1 MSPPRI
7 PVAQPALDGREKEYV
22 LECLE
27 TGWISSLGR
36 FIGDFERAFADY
48 CGVKHA
54 VACNNGTTAL
64 HLALVALG
72 IGPGDEVIVPT
83 LTYVA
88 SANCVAYCGAVPV
101 FVDSEPDTMNL
112 DPAKLEAAITPRTRA
127 IMPVHLY
134 GHPAEMDPI
143 REIAARHGVA
153 VVEDAA
159 ESVGATYRGVKTGAL
174 SDLAMFSLFGN
185 KIITSGEGGMIV
197 TDDDALN
204 ERLRLYRNQGNDP
217 ARRYWHSVIGYNY
230 RMTNVT
236 AAIGL
241 AQLERVEHHLAARR
255 RVAAGYD
262 ARLAGLADRLATPV
276 TRPWVERADWMYN
289 VVLAEGARRGRDA
302 VMAAMAEAGIET
314 RPVFYPIHGMPPYA
328 PSGQGP
334 FPVADS
340 LSARGVSLPTYGALT
355 DADLDRVVEALARA
369 LD

>member
-1 MSPPRI
+1 MSLPRI

-22 LECLE
+22 LECLD

-36 FIGDFERAFADY
+36 FIGDFERAFAEY
-48 CGVKHA
+48 CGVRHA

-64 HLALVALG
+64 HLALVGLG
-72 IGPGDEVIVPT
+72 VGPGDEVIVPT
-83 LTYVA
+83 LTYIA
-88 SANCVAYCGAVPV
+88 SANCVAYCGATPV

-112 DPAKLEAAITPRTRA
+112 NPARLEAAITPRTKA

-143 REIAARHGVA
+143 RDVAARHGVR

-174 SDLAMFSLFGN
+174 GDVAMFSLFGN

-197 TDDDALN
+197 TDDDALA

-262 ARLAGLADRLATPV
+262 ARLAGLAGRLSTPV
-276 TRPWVERADWMYN
+276 TRPGIERADWMYN
-289 VVLAEGARRGRDA
+289 ILLAEETRRDA
-302 VMAAMAEAGIET
+302 VMAAMDSAGVET
-314 RPVFYPIHGMPPYA
+314 RPVFYPIHTMPPYA
-328 PSGQGP
+328 PLGQGP
-334 FPVADS
+334 FPVAES
-340 LSARGVSLPTYGALT
+340 LSARGISLPTYGALT
-355 DADLDRVVEALARA
+355 DSDLDRVVDALTRA